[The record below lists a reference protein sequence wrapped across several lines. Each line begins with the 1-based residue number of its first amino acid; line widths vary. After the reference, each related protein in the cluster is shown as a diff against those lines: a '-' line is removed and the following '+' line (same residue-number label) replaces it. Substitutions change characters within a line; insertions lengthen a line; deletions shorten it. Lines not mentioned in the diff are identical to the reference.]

1 MTRQDLG
8 RLALLATLCWIIYGI
23 GMSDR
28 GLVAPDEPRYAAI
41 AHEMAIS
48 GDWITPRLW
57 GEPWFEKPAL
67 LYWMGA
73 LGEVLGIS
81 GDLAIRLSVAL
92 TSFAFLIVFYVLV
105 RRSFGQQDADGATV
119 LLATAAGWAAYSQIG
134 VFDLPLTAA
143 TSLALAALLGWVENA
158 QEKRLLPLFGA
169 ALGVGV
175 LAKGLVAPAIA
186 TLAVLSVCRD
196 RGVAPVARDL
206 FSARTLA
213 PFAAVTLP
221 WYGLC
226 YWRNGTVFLE
236 EFVWRH
242 HVLRLFSSELQHE
255 QAWWFYLPVILL
267 GLAPWTPMVAGAVIS
282 TDWRGDP
289 RMRFLGAWALGTLAI
304 FSVSTNKLP
313 GYVLPAIPPLC
324 LIAGRGL
331 RRAPLWAWTGS
342 ALMLCLFPMAAA
354 VLPTALAD
362 GLPAAWPPASTA
374 WLPIAGFLALTA
386 GVGAAAAKGR
396 PAVAAALVSAGAAV
410 GYWNLKSLTFSDL
423 DAVAGSRSVWQE
435 QSDLADSTC
444 IGDVRRH
451 VEYGLRYYSDDRLRP
466 CTLDPR
472 PYRLSGDPPRREP
485 TADAN

>member
-23 GMSDR
+23 GISNR
-28 GLVAPDEPRYAAI
+28 GLVAPDEPRYAAV
-41 AHEMAIS
+41 AHEMAVS
-48 GDWITPRLW
+48 GDWVTPRLW

-73 LGEVLGIS
+73 IGQVGGIN
-81 GDLAIRLSVAL
+81 GDLAIRVPVAL
-92 TSFAFLIVFYVLV
+92 MSFAFLLVFYVLV
-105 RRSFGQQDADGATV
+105 RRVFGLQDADGTTV
-119 LLATAAGWAAYSQIG
+119 MLASAAGWAAYSQIG
-134 VFDLPLTAA
+134 VFDLPLAAA
-143 TSLALAALLGWVENA
+143 TSLALVALLPWVENS

-169 ALGVGV
+169 ALGFGL

-196 RGVAPVARDL
+196 RGIRPVARDL
-206 FSARTLA
+206 FSARTLV

-226 YWRNGTVFLE
+226 YWRNGTAFLE

-242 HVLRLFSSELQHE
+242 HVLRVFSSELQHE

-267 GLAPWTPMVAGAVIS
+267 GLAPWTPLVTSAVVL

-324 LIAGRGL
+324 LLAGRGL
-331 RRAPLWAWTGS
+331 RRAPVWAWICSG
-342 ALMLCLFPMAAA
+342 LMLCLFPIAAA
-354 VLPTALAD
+354 VLPAALAD
-362 GLPAAWPPASTA
+362 GLPAAWPPDSTA
-374 WLPIAGFLALTA
+374 WIPVAGFLALTI
-386 GVGAAAAKGR
+386 GVGAAATKGQ
-396 PAVAAALVSAGAAV
+396 PAVAAALVAAGATV
-410 GYWNLKSLTFSDL
+410 GYWNLKSQTFSDL
-423 DAVAGSRSVWQE
+423 DTAAGSRSVWQE
-435 QSDLADSTC
+435 QSDLVDSTC

-466 CTLDPR
+466 CALAPQPFTLN
-472 PYRLSGDPPRREP
+472 GDPPRREP
-485 TADAN
+485 TVDPN

>member
-1 MTRQDLG
+1 MTRQDLS

-23 GMSDR
+23 GISDR
-28 GLVAPDEPRYAAI
+28 GLISPDEPRYAAV
-41 AHEMAIS
+41 AHEMAAS

-73 LGEVLGIS
+73 LSEVLGIS
-81 GDLAIRLSVAL
+81 GDLAIRVPVAL
-92 TSFAFLIVFYVLV
+92 TSFAFLLAFFVLV
-105 RRSFGQQDADGATV
+105 RRAYGQQDADGSAV

-134 VFDLPLTAA
+134 VFDLPLAAA
-143 TSLALAALLGWVENA
+143 TSLALLALLPWVQNSEDR
-158 QEKRLLPLFGA
+158 RLLPIFGA

-196 RGVAPVARDL
+196 RGVGPVARDL
-206 FSARTLA
+206 FSMRTLA
-213 PFAAVTLP
+213 PFALVTLP

-242 HVLRLFSSELQHE
+242 HVLRFFSSELQHE

-267 GLAPWTPMVAGAVIS
+267 GLAPWTPLAASAVVS

-289 RMRFLGAWALGTLAI
+289 RIRFVGAWALGTLAI

-313 GYVLPAIPPLC
+313 GYILPAIPPLC
-324 LIAGRGL
+324 LVAGRGL
-331 RRAPLWAWTGS
+331 RRAPVWAWAASG
-342 ALMLCLFPMAAA
+342 LMLCLFPIAAA
-354 VLPTALAD
+354 VLPAALAD
-362 GLPAAWPPASTA
+362 GLPAAWPPDSTA
-374 WLPIAGFLALTA
+374 WMAVAAFLALAVCA
-386 GVGAAAAKGR
+386 GVAAAKGR
-396 PAVAAALVSAGAAV
+396 PAVAAALVAAGAAV
-410 GYWNLKSLTFSDL
+410 GYWNLKSLTFSSL
-423 DAVAGSRSVWQE
+423 DAVAGSRSIWRE
-435 QSDLADSTC
+435 QADLVDSTC

-451 VEYGLRYYSDDRLRP
+451 VEYGLRYYSGNRLRP
-466 CTLDPR
+466 CALDPK
-472 PYRLSGDPPRREP
+472 PFVLNGDPPRREP
-485 TADAN
+485 LANSN

>member
-1 MTRQDLG
+1 MMRQDLG

-23 GMSDR
+23 GISSR

-41 AHEMAIS
+41 AHEMAAS
-48 GDWITPRLW
+48 GDWVTPRLW

-73 LGEVLGIS
+73 LAEVIGIT
-81 GDLAIRLSVAL
+81 GDLAIRLPVAL
-92 TSFAFLIVFYVLV
+92 TSFAFLIAFYVLV
-105 RRSFGQQDADGATV
+105 LRTFSRQDADAATV
-119 LLATAAGWAAYSQIG
+119 MLTTTAGWAAYSQVG
-134 VFDLPLTAA
+134 VFDLPLAAA
-143 TSLALAALLGWVENA
+143 TGLALLALLGWVEDA

-169 ALGVGV
+169 ALGAGV

-196 RGVAPVARDL
+196 RGIGAVARDL
-206 FSARTLA
+206 FSARTLV

-226 YWRNGTVFLE
+226 YWRNGAAFLE

-242 HVLRLFSSELQHE
+242 HVLRVFSSELQHE
-255 QAWWFYLPVILL
+255 QAWWFYAPVILL
-267 GLAPWTPMVAGAVIS
+267 GLAPWTPIAAGAAVS
-282 TDWRGDP
+282 TDWRGDAK
-289 RMRFLGAWALGTLAI
+289 MRFLGAWALGTLAI

-324 LIAGRGL
+324 LIAGCWL
-331 RRAPLWAWTGS
+331 RRAAVWAWVG
-342 ALMLCLFPMAAA
+342 AGLMLCLFPIAAA

-374 WLPIAGFLALTA
+374 WIPVAAFLGLAVA
-386 GVGAAAAKGR
+386 VGGAAAAGR
-396 PAVAAALVSAGAAV
+396 PAVAAALVTAGAAV
-410 GYWNLKSLTFSDL
+410 GYWNLKSLTFRDL
-423 DAVAGSRSVWQE
+423 DAVAGSRSVWRE
-435 QSDLADSTC
+435 YSGMADSTC

-451 VEYGLRYYSDDRLRP
+451 VEYGLRYYSDNQLRP
-466 CTLDPR
+466 CALDPK
-472 PYRLSGDPPRREP
+472 PFMLIGDPPRREP
-485 TADAN
+485 TGGLN

>member
-23 GMSDR
+23 GISDR

-41 AHEMAIS
+41 AHEMAVS
-48 GDWITPRLW
+48 GDWVTPRLW

-73 LGEVLGIS
+73 LGEVLGID
-81 GDLAIRLSVAL
+81 GDLAIRLPVAL
-92 TSFAFLIVFYVLV
+92 ASFAFLFVFYTLV
-105 RRSFGQQDADGATV
+105 RRSFGREDADGATV

-134 VFDLPLTAA
+134 VFDLPLAAA
-143 TSLALAALLGWVENA
+143 TSLSLVALLGWVEDA
-158 QEKRLLPLFGA
+158 RDKRLLPLFGA

-196 RGVAPVARDL
+196 RGIAPVARDL
-206 FSARTLA
+206 FSARTLV
-213 PFAAVTLP
+213 PFGAVTLP

-226 YWRNGTVFLE
+226 YWRNGTAFLE

-242 HVLRLFSSELQHE
+242 HVLRLFSSELQHV
-255 QAWWFYLPVILL
+255 QAWWFYLPVVLL
-267 GLAPWTPMVAGAVIS
+267 GLAPWTPLVVSAVAS
-282 TDWRGDP
+282 TDWRDDA

-304 FSVSTNKLP
+304 FSLSTNKLP

-331 RRAPLWAWTGS
+331 GRAPAWAWTGS
-342 ALMLCLFPMAAA
+342 GLMLCLFPIAAA
-354 VLPTALAD
+354 VLPAALAD

-374 WLPIAGFLALTA
+374 WIPVAGFLALA
-386 GVGAAAAKGR
+386 AAVGAVAATGR
-396 PAVAAALVSAGAAV
+396 PAVAAALVAAGAAV
-410 GYWNLKSLTFSDL
+410 GYWNLKSLTFGDL

-451 VEYGLRYYSDDRLRP
+451 AEYGLRYYSENRLRP
-466 CTLDPR
+466 CALDPK
-472 PYRLSGDPPRREP
+472 PFHLNGDPPRREP
-485 TADAN
+485 AGDAN